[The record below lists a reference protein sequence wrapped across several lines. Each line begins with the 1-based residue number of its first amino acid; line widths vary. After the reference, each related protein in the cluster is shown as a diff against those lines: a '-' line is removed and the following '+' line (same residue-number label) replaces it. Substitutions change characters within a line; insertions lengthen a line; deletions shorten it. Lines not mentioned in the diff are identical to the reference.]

1 MAKCKRSLCSRQF
14 SFITFVLISISA
26 ATLWKRILTNP
37 NSVSINADKVS
48 LCNQIFFLCS
58 VWFISS
64 EARAKRRLKLCDPK
78 AGLREKRK
86 NRNWSTRVVYPP
98 LISCRWLKKY
108 PKLEICH
115 DNVSIRLGFFRHMS
129 KKKKLKRVGV
139 SDRSK
144 FFIEINLRYQQ
155 FCKVFWSFYLICIEN
170 G

>member
-129 KKKKLKRVGV
+129 KKKKNWKELALAI
-139 SDRSK
+139 DRSFLSKSTYVINNFVK
-144 FFIEINLRYQQ
+144 FFGRFIWY
-155 FCKVFWSFYLICIEN
+155 V
-170 G
+170 

>member
-129 KKKKLKRVGV
+129 KKKNWKELALAI
-139 SDRSK
+139 DRSFLSKSTYVINNFVK
-144 FFIEINLRYQQ
+144 FFGRFIWY
-155 FCKVFWSFYLICIEN
+155 V
-170 G
+170 